1 MKRPSQKSCPGCR
14 RLEAIVE
21 ALRAEVA
28 SLREQL
34 AAALKNSSTS
44 SKPPS
49 SDIVKPKPVQADDSV
64 KRTIGGQAGHP
75 KHERDPFPAEQVTQ
89 FETHVLNSCPCC
101 GGSVRL
107 NGDKAKVVQQ
117 VDVTRPPQVIE
128 QHTSPEFWCDQCNRG
143 FQAPIPL
150 HIERGGLVGP
160 RLTAL
165 IAFMKGVCHAS
176 FSTIRT
182 FLRDVVGITIS
193 RGQLSKILGKVSDAL
208 AKPHEELLALL
219 PEEAAV
225 NVDETG
231 HHDNG
236 KLWWTWCFRAEL
248 YTLFHI
254 DAHRSADVLMD
265 ILGKEFAGIL
275 GCDYF
280 SAYRRYL
287 KECGVTLQFCLAH
300 LIRDVKFLL
309 TLPDE
314 RDRRYGE
321 ELRVALKWLFQIYH
335 RRDELEEEQFQ
346 SYLSFARGEVLRVG
360 LSGPDTKH
368 GQNMVKRFREHG
380 EAYFTFIAQSGIEP
394 TNNLAEQAIRFVVI
408 DRHIT
413 QGTRSEVGRRFCE
426 RMWTT
431 IATCVQQ
438 GRSVWSYLCE
448 AVGNWFA
455 GGPVPSLLPEPG

>member
-1 MKRPSQKSCPGCR
+1 MKRRSKNSCPGCR

-49 SDIVKPKPVQADDSV
+49 SDIVKPKPPPADDSV
-64 KRTIGGQAGHP
+64 KRTIGGQPGHA
-75 KHERDPFPAEQVTQ
+75 KHEREPFPAEQVTF
-89 FETHVLNSCPCC
+89 FETHVLDSCPCC
-101 GGSVRL
+101 GGSVRP
-107 NGDKAKVVQQ
+107 NGLPAKVVQQ
-117 VDVTRPPQVIE
+117 VDINRPPQTIE
-128 QHTSPEFWCDQCNRG
+128 QHTRPAFWCDRCNRG
-143 FQAPIPL
+143 FMAALPT
-150 HIERGGLVGP
+150 HIERGGLAGP
-160 RLTAL
+160 QLTAL
-165 IAFMKGVCHAS
+165 IAFMKGACHAS

-182 FLRDVVGITIS
+182 FLRDVVGVTIS
-193 RGQLSKILGKVSDAL
+193 RGQLSKILGKVSEAL
-208 AKPHEELLALL
+208 AKPYEELLALL
-219 PEEAAV
+219 PGEVAL

-231 HHDNG
+231 HHENG
-236 KLWWTWCFRAEL
+236 KLWWTWCFRAGL

-254 DAHRSADVLMD
+254 DPHRSADVLMD
-265 ILGKEFAGIL
+265 KLGKEFAGVL

-287 KECGVTLQFCLAH
+287 KECDVKLQFCLAH
-300 LIRDVKFLL
+300 LIRDVKYLT
-309 TLPDE
+309 TLPDP
-314 RDRRYGE
+314 RDRGYGE
-321 ELRVALKWLFQIYH
+321 ELRLALKNLFEVFHQ
-335 RRDELEEEQFQ
+335 RDRLGEKQFQ
-346 SYLSFARGEVLRVG
+346 SSLDSARYRVMRVG

-380 EAYFTFIAQSGIEP
+380 EAYFTFVTQVGIEP

-413 QGTRSEVGRRFCE
+413 QGTRSEAGRRFCE
-426 RMWTT
+426 RIWTT

-438 GRSVWSYLCE
+438 GRSVWGYLRE
-448 AVGNWFA
+448 VVVSWFA
-455 GGPVPSLLPEPG
+455 GQPVPSLLPAGG